1 MNDSEKSKFPQT
13 IEDLEKFIDCYQNKL
28 VHHAFF
34 KLGEKEEAE
43 DLVQD
48 VIIKMYRDRSK
59 YSEIENP
66 SSFFFKAVSNGCI
79 DKLRARKTNQS
90 HVDSFCQIQDGG
102 FSTDSS
108 MKLVEKEEYKRVS
121 EILSQIPAE
130 QAEVIHH
137 RVIDEMSFVEI
148 AKILEVPPTTVKSR
162 FKYGINKLKSICQKM
177 KEVHYEL

>member
-1 MNDSEKSKFPQT
+1 MIDNGKNKFPQT
-13 IEDLEKFIDCYQNKL
+13 IDELEKFIDCYQNKL

-48 VIIKMYRDRSK
+48 VIIKLYRDRTK

-66 SSFFFKAVSNGCI
+66 PSFFFKAVSNACT
-79 DKLRARKTNQS
+79 DKLRARKINQS
-90 HVDSFCQIQDGG
+90 HVENYSLIHLNGI
-102 FSTDSS
+102 SKDSS
-108 MKLVEKEEYKRVS
+108 MNLIEKEEYKRVS
-121 EILSQIPAE
+121 EILSQIPTE

-148 AKILEVPPTTVKSR
+148 AKILEVSPTTVKSR
-162 FKYGINKLKSICQKM
+162 FKYGINKLKSIYQKM
-177 KEVHYEL
+177 KEVNYEL